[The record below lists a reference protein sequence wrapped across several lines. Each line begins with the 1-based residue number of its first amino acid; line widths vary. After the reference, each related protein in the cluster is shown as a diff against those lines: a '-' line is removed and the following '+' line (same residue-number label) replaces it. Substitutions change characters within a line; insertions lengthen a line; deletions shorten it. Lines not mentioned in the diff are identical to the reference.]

1 MDPDVGSS
9 VTTTNG
15 RVAADLQI
23 WEPLGPDGI
32 AKIRYQVGDVV
43 TEEIA
48 RATVGEL
55 RALTGGKR
63 RPVLVDIR
71 KLKLVTREARVI
83 FGGASDSFLALALLA
98 GSPKTQLIANF
109 FIGISRPKVPTQ
121 MFTDEEK
128 ALTWLRRHAV

>member
-1 MDPDVGSS
+1 

-15 RVAADLQI
+15 RGAADLQI

-32 AKIRYQVGDVV
+32 AKIRYQAGDVV
-43 TEEIA
+43 TEDVA

-83 FGGASDSFLALALLA
+83 FGGASDAFSALALLA

-128 ALTWLRRHAV
+128 ALAWLRRHAV

>member
-43 TEEIA
+43 TGDIA

-83 FGGASDSFLALALLA
+83 FGGASDSFSALALLA